1 MRFSFTHILF
11 FGIISLF
18 KNHPIGIALMNESQ
32 KATNSV
38 QQQKMLALAIQ
49 IAATAHVNQLDQG
62 KNAYILHPLRV
73 MNNLVVKDPELQQI
87 AILHDVVEDC
97 PEWTIQRLRE
107 VGFSERVLAALLL
120 MTKTQADSD
129 AGEEGYYNYVRR
141 MFNNLDAMLVKI
153 ADLTDNTQLS
163 RMKGL
168 SEKDVVRTMKY
179 MKAYAMLRDEV
190 RRAFPHISF

>member
-1 MRFSFTHILF
+1 
-11 FGIISLF
+11 
-18 KNHPIGIALMNESQ
+18 MNVSQ

-49 IAATAHVNQLDQG
+49 IAATAHLNQLDQG

-73 MNNLVVKDPELQQI
+73 MNNLVEKDPELQQI

-107 VGFSERVLAALLL
+107 VGFSERVLAALTL
-120 MTKTQADSD
+120 MTKSQEDSD
-129 AGEEGYYNYVRR
+129 AGEEGYYNYICR
-141 MFNNLDAMLVKI
+141 MFNNLDAMLVKV
-153 ADLTDNTQLS
+153 ADLTDNTMLS

-168 SEKDVVRTMKY
+168 SEKDASRTMKY
-179 MKAYAMLRDEV
+179 MRAYAMLRDEI
-190 RRAFPHISF
+190 RKSFPHISF